1 MRLVST
7 KSIKGAVPVV
17 LVKESGAFSRLYSI
31 IINDSDDFSRVLDG
45 SAGATIIPTERGTLP
60 HAFGDWEIRC
70 NYE

>member
-1 MRLVST
+1 M
-7 KSIKGAVPVV
+7 PVV

-60 HAFGDWEIRC
+60 MRSGTGK
-70 NYE
+70 